1 MEFRNYCAK
10 INEMTARVRMAENGA
25 QLVSRLEGRQ
35 SLRDIEPNIFPVDCG
50 PGQGDVVEF
59 HGLEGT
65 GKTETLYHLITR
77 CIMPVQS
84 GGLEVAVVFV
94 DTDYHFDMLRLV
106 SVLEGRLAEDS
117 KEGDCSENEPEER
130 VRSCL
135 RRLSVVHCNSSV
147 QLLLTLHY
155 LENTFSSQASLCL
168 LVIDSISSFYWVDR
182 FNGGESTVCQE
193 ANLRKCA
200 ELLDRLRRNYGIVIF
215 ATTHAIM
222 RNYGSDSGVSEVPG
236 SSSSSRR
243 WRLADSATDFDK
255 PYLCKAWQRIVTH
268 RMLFTKSHVS
278 KQVFSTACT
287 SIMTKGVKRCSFHVM
302 EGGIKFVCDK

>member
-1 MEFRNYCAK
+1 M
-10 INEMTARVRMAENGA
+10 
-25 QLVSRLEGRQ
+25 
-35 SLRDIEPNIFPVDCG
+35 
-50 PGQGDVVEF
+50 
-59 HGLEGT
+59 EGT
-65 GKTETLYHLITR
+65 GKTETLYHMIIR
-77 CIMPVQS
+77 CIMPVQN
-84 GGLEVAVVFV
+84 GGLEVGVVFI

-106 SVLEGRLAEDS
+106 SALEGRLAEDL

-155 LENTFSSQASLCL
+155 LENTFSSQPSLGL
-168 LVIDSISSFYWVDR
+168 LVIDSISAFYWMDR

-222 RNYGSDSGVSEVPG
+222 RNYGSDPGVSDMPG
-236 SSSSSRR
+236 SSSSSSLSSSRR
-243 WRLADSATDFDK
+243 WRSAESATDFDK
-255 PYLCKAWQRIVTH
+255 PYLCRAWQRIVTH

-278 KQVFSTACT
+278 KDHKQVFSTACT

-302 EGGIKFVCDK
+302 EDGIKFVCDK

>member
-1 MEFRNYCAK
+1 
-10 INEMTARVRMAENGA
+10 MTARVRMAENGA

-35 SLRDIEPNIFPVDCG
+35 SLRDIEPNIFPVDGG
-50 PGQGDVVEF
+50 PGQ
-59 HGLEGT
+59 

-94 DTDYHFDMLRLV
+94 DTDYHFDMLRFV

-117 KEGDCSENEPEER
+117 KEGDGSENEPEER

-135 RRLSVVHCNSSV
+135 GRVSVVHCNSSV
-147 QLLLTLHY
+147 QLLLTLQY
-155 LENTFSSQASLCL
+155 LENTFSSQPSLGL
-168 LVIDSISSFYWVDR
+168 LIIDSISSFYWVDR

-222 RNYGSDSGVSEVPG
+222 RNYGSDPGVSEVPG

-243 WRLADSATDFDK
+243 WRSADSVTDFDK

-268 RMLFTKSHVS
+268 RMLFTKSHVLKDS

-287 SIMTKGVKRCSFHVM
+287 SIMTKGVQRCLFHVM
-302 EGGIKFVCDK
+302 EDGIKFVCDK

>member
-1 MEFRNYCAK
+1 
-10 INEMTARVRMAENGA
+10 
-25 QLVSRLEGRQ
+25 
-35 SLRDIEPNIFPVDCG
+35 NIFPVDGG

-65 GKTETLYHLITR
+65 GKTETLYHLISR

-84 GGLEVAVVFV
+84 GGLEVAVVCI

-106 SVLEGRLAEDS
+106 SVLEGRLAKDS
-117 KEGDCSENEPEER
+117 KVGEGSENESEER
-130 VRSCL
+130 VRLCL
-135 RRLSVVHCNSSV
+135 HRLSVVHCNCSV

-155 LENTFSSQASLCL
+155 LLNTFSSQPSLGL
-168 LVIDSISSFYWVDR
+168 LVIDSISSFYWGDR

-222 RNYGSDSGVSEVPG
+222 RNYGSDPGVSEVPG
-236 SSSSSRR
+236 PLSTSSRR
-243 WRLADSATDFDK
+243 WRSAGSATDFDK

-268 RMLFTKSHVS
+268 RMLFTKSPVS
-278 KQVFSTACT
+278 KDHKQVFSTACT
-287 SIMTKGVKRCSFHVM
+287 SIMIKGVKRC
-302 EGGIKFVCDK
+302 

>member
-1 MEFRNYCAK
+1 
-10 INEMTARVRMAENGA
+10 MTTRVRMAENGA

-35 SLRDIEPNIFPVDCG
+35 SLRDIEPNIFPLDVG
-50 PGQGDVVEF
+50 PGDVVEF
-59 HGLEGT
+59 HGMEGA
-65 GKTETLYHLITR
+65 GKTETLYHLIIR
-77 CIMPVQS
+77 CIMPVQN
-84 GGLEVAVVFV
+84 GGLEVGVVFI

-106 SVLEGRLAEDS
+106 STLEGRLAKDL
-117 KEGDCSENEPEER
+117 KEGDDSENEPEER

-155 LENTFSSQASLCL
+155 LESTFSSQSSPGL
-168 LVIDSISSFYWVDR
+168 LVIDSISAFYWVDR

-200 ELLDRLRRNYGIVIF
+200 ELLDRLRKNYGIVIF

-222 RNYGSDSGVSEVPG
+222 RNYGSDPGVSDVPG
-236 SSSSSRR
+236 SSSSSSRR
-243 WRLADSATDFDK
+243 WRSAESATDFDK
-255 PYLCKAWQRIVTH
+255 PYLCRVWQRIVTH

-278 KQVFSTACT
+278 KDHKQVFSTACT

-302 EGGIKFVCDK
+302 EDGIKFVCDK

>member
-1 MEFRNYCAK
+1 M
-10 INEMTARVRMAENGA
+10 
-25 QLVSRLEGRQ
+25 
-35 SLRDIEPNIFPVDCG
+35 
-50 PGQGDVVEF
+50 
-59 HGLEGT
+59 
-65 GKTETLYHLITR
+65 
-77 CIMPVQS
+77 
-84 GGLEVAVVFV
+84 AVVFV

-106 SVLEGRLAEDS
+106 SVLEGRLAEDC
-117 KEGDCSENEPEER
+117 KEGDGSENEPEER
-130 VRSCL
+130 LRSCL

-155 LENTFSSQASLCL
+155 LENTFSSQPSLGL

-182 FNGGESTVCQE
+182 FNGGERTVCQE

-222 RNYGSDSGVSEVPG
+222 RNYGSDPGVSEVPG
-236 SSSSSRR
+236 SSAASSYR
-243 WRLADSATDFDK
+243 WRLADSATNFDK

-268 RMLFTKSHVS
+268 RMLFTKSHVLNDL

-302 EGGIKFVCDK
+302 EDGIKFVCDK

>member
-1 MEFRNYCAK
+1 
-10 INEMTARVRMAENGA
+10 MTTRVRMAENGA

-35 SLRDIEPNIFPVDCG
+35 SLRDIEPNIFPLDVG

-59 HGLEGT
+59 HGMEGA
-65 GKTETLYHLITR
+65 GKTETLYHLIIR
-77 CIMPVQS
+77 CIMPVQN
-84 GGLEVAVVFV
+84 GGLEVGVVFI

-106 SVLEGRLAEDS
+106 STLEGRLAKDL
-117 KEGDCSENEPEER
+117 KEGDDSENEPEER

-155 LENTFSSQASLCL
+155 LESTFSSQSSPGL
-168 LVIDSISSFYWVDR
+168 LVIDSISAFYWVDR

-200 ELLDRLRRNYGIVIF
+200 ELLDRLRKNYGIVIF

-222 RNYGSDSGVSEVPG
+222 RNYGSDPGVSDVPG
-236 SSSSSRR
+236 SSSSSSRR
-243 WRLADSATDFDK
+243 WRSAESATDFDK
-255 PYLCKAWQRIVTH
+255 PYLCRVWQRIVTH

-278 KQVFSTACT
+278 KDHKQVFSTACT

-302 EGGIKFVCDK
+302 EDGIKFVCDK

>member
-1 MEFRNYCAK
+1 
-10 INEMTARVRMAENGA
+10 MTARVRMAENGA

-35 SLRDIEPNIFPVDCG
+35 SLRDIEPNIFPVDGG

-59 HGLEGT
+59 HGMEGT
-65 GKTETLYHLITR
+65 GKTETLYHMIIC
-77 CIMPVQS
+77 CIMPMQN
-84 GGLEVAVVFV
+84 GGLEVGVVFI

-106 SVLEGRLAEDS
+106 SALEGRLAEDL

-155 LENTFSSQASLCL
+155 LENTFSSQPSLGL
-168 LVIDSISSFYWVDR
+168 LVIDSISAFYWVDR

-222 RNYGSDSGVSEVPG
+222 RNYGSDPGVSDVPG
-236 SSSSSRR
+236 SSSSLSSSRR
-243 WRLADSATDFDK
+243 WRSAESATDFDK
-255 PYLCKAWQRIVTH
+255 PYLCRAWQRIVTH

-278 KQVFSTACT
+278 KDHKQVFSTACT

-302 EGGIKFVCDK
+302 EDGIKFICDK